1 MTHRNTHNRFFLSA
15 WWSVD
20 LPSGW
25 RGVEEAKC
33 ATISR
38 QPRLGVLQVSAA
50 LKPEGLVT
58 DQDLKDFAE
67 EHIVA
72 GRSLMRV
79 EYKSFSGLSVNYAK
93 DRLFWREWWLRAGN
107 LMIYATYNVERG
119 KEDIEKNDLGYIIS
133 SLNLLPPTS

>member
-1 MTHRNTHNRFFLSA
+1 
-15 WWSVD
+15 
-20 LPSGW
+20 
-25 RGVEEAKC
+25 
-33 ATISR
+33 
-38 QPRLGVLQVSAA
+38 
-50 LKPEGLVT
+50 
-58 DQDLKDFAE
+58 
-67 EHIVA
+67 
-72 GRSLMRV
+72 MRV